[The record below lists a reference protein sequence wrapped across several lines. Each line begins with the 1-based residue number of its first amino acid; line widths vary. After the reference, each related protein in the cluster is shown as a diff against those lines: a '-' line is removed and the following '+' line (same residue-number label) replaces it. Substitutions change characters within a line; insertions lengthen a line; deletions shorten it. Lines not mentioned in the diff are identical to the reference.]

1 MNIRNSLI
9 GLILAVLGVVAAHGG
24 AGQNDSSVESETLF
38 NPSLS
43 YAQVQFATAVQLS
56 DGRWRFDVTLLHNDE
71 GWEHYANAWQVIDP
85 DSGKILGE
93 RILAHPHDNEQPF
106 SRKPGG
112 DPYSG
117 RIWDGRGPR
126 YMQCPRIRRQEG
138 ARGSVRE
145 RRGAIPG
152 TAAATIAQDGSA
164 GPNNLKILIDN

>member
-106 SRKPGG
+106 SRSLGG
-112 DPYSG
+112 IRIPAEFGTVVVRATCNVHGFGG
-117 RIWDGRGPR
+117 RKVLVDLSESEGERYRVQRLPR
-126 YMQCPRIRRQEG
+126 
-138 ARGSVRE
+138 
-145 RRGAIPG
+145 
-152 TAAATIAQDGSA
+152 
-164 GPNNLKILIDN
+164 